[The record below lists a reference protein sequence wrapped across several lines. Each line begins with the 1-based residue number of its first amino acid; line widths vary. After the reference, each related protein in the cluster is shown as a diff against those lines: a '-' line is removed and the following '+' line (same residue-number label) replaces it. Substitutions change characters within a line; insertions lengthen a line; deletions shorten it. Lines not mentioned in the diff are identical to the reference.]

1 MTMKLDAF
9 SAGMRLEE
17 VDLDALIASSDIS
30 EKRRGRLRGL
40 KSKWASGD
48 RVLYYCSERKEWD
61 AGMGSEG
68 YALVRNDEVID
79 GLVLRMN

>member
-1 MTMKLDAF
+1 MTMKLNDF
-9 SAGMRLEE
+9 SAGMRLED
-17 VDLDALIASSDIS
+17 VDLDAQLTSSEIS
-30 EKRRGRLRGL
+30 DWLRVRLTDLKR
-40 KSKWASGD
+40 KCVSGD

-79 GLVLRMN
+79 GVLLRMN